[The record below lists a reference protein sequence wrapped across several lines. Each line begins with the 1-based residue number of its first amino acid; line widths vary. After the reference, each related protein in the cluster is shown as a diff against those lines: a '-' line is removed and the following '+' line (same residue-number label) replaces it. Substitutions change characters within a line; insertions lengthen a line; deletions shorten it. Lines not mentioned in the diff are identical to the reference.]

1 MSYAVMP
8 LADYD
13 AVCDKVR
20 ERANLS
26 GFEDT
31 DFGFIRSFVFNLA
44 TSGTYTFK
52 ISVKDAST
60 FSIHDVIYAGA
71 DWQNDNQPGS
81 FDVIDNETAS
91 TNFPSNYSGR
101 IFIGTNYGLKASDI
115 TSATLERNGQVV
127 IDFSAPL
134 IKSGEMAD
142 KVDKVYEAGIES
154 GKQTEYDRFWDTF
167 QRNGSLVVYENA
179 FGGRGWNA
187 ETFKPKYDIRPT
199 AAYMM
204 FRSFGGR
211 IDLVEHLKTLGI
223 TLDLSNCTN
232 FQYFLQWSNIT
243 RIGEV
248 DIRQAKGSATTA
260 MFAYAT
266 YLHTID
272 LLKVAETNTTMNV
285 FESCSALQNIT
296 VEGVVAANV
305 GFQNSSKLNDA
316 SVDSIIA
323 ALKDRNGTSTLTFTV
338 HKDVYDRM
346 VANGKDALVTAK
358 NWTLVSA

>member
-1 MSYAVMP
+1 MSIAEK
-8 LADYD
+8 LITIAENE
-13 AVCDKVR
+13 
-20 ERANLS
+20 ER
-26 GFEDT
+26 
-31 DFGFIRSFVFNLA
+31 
-44 TSGTYTFK
+44 
-52 ISVKDAST
+52 
-60 FSIHDVIYAGA
+60 
-71 DWQNDNQPGS
+71 
-81 FDVIDNETAS
+81 
-91 TNFPSNYSGR
+91 
-101 IFIGTNYGLKASDI
+101 
-115 TSATLERNGQVV
+115 
-127 IDFSAPL
+127 
-134 IKSGEMAD
+134 
-142 KVDKVYEAGIES
+142 VYES
-154 GKQTEYDRFWDTF
+154 GKKAAYDRFWDVY
-167 QRNGSLVVYENA
+167 QQNGNLTNYENG
-179 FGGRGWNA
+179 FGGRGWTA

-211 IDLVEHLKTLGI
+211 VDLVEHLKTLGI

-305 GFQNSSKLNDA
+305 GFQNSSKLSDA

-323 ALKDRNGTSTLTFTV
+323 ALKTETVQARLPLPST
-338 HKDVYDRM
+338 RM
-346 VANGKDALVTAK
+346 YMPEWWQAARMPL
-358 NWTLVSA
+358 

>member
-1 MSYAVMP
+1 MNYAVMP

-20 ERANLS
+20 ERANLL

-52 ISVKDAST
+52 ISVKDASK

-101 IFIGTNYGLKASDI
+101 IFIGTNRGLKASDI

-142 KVDKVYEAGIES
+142 KVEDVYRAGSES
-154 GKQTEYDRFWDTF
+154 GEQTEYDRFWDVY
-167 QRNGSLVVYENA
+167 QQNGNLTVYENG
-179 FGGRGWNA
+179 FGGRGWTA
-187 ETFKPKYDIRPT
+187 ETFRPKYNMQPT
-199 AAYMM
+199 NAYMM

-211 IDLVEHLKTLGI
+211 VDLVEHLRTLGI
-223 TLDLSNCTN
+223 TLDFSNCTN
-232 FQYFLQWSNIT
+232 FQYFFQWSNIT

-248 DIRQAKGSATTA
+248 DIRQAKGSTTG
-260 MFAYAT
+260 MFSCALS
-266 YLHTID
+266 LHTID
-272 LLKVAETNTTMNV
+272 LLKVAETNTTMNI
-285 FESCSALQNIT
+285 FDSCSALQNIT
-296 VEGVVAANV
+296 IEGVVAANV
-305 GFQNSSKLNDA
+305 GFQNSSKLSDA
-316 SVDSIIA
+316 SIDSIIA

-338 HKDVYDRM
+338 HKDVYARM
-346 VANGKDALVTAK
+346 VASGKDALVTAK

>member
-8 LADYD
+8 LSDYD

-20 ERANLS
+20 ERASLS

-31 DFGFIRSFVFNLA
+31 DFGYIRSYVF
-44 TSGTYTFK
+44 
-52 ISVKDAST
+52 SVKEKG
-60 FSIHDVIYAGA
+60 IYTLNLTIKDESKLDIYGIVFGMP
-71 DWQNDNQPGS
+71 DWEGLTSPGQ
-81 FDVIDNETAS
+81 FDVVSGKLTAS
-91 TNFPSNYSGR
+91 LGTVPTR
-101 IFIGTNYGLKASDI
+101 IFISKNKGLKASDI

-134 IKSGEMAD
+134 IKSGELAYT
-142 KVDKVYEAGIES
+142 VDKVYEAGIES
-154 GKQTEYDRFWDTF
+154 GEQTEYDRFWGTF
-167 QRNGSLVVYENA
+167 QQNGSLVNYENG
-179 FGGRGWNA
+179 FGGRGWTA

-199 AAYMM
+199 GAYMM

-211 IDLVEHLKTLGI
+211 VDLVEHLKTLGI

-248 DIRQAKGSATTA
+248 DIRQAKGSATTS
-260 MFAYAT
+260 MFAYAL

-272 LLKVAETNTTMNV
+272 LLKVAETNTTMNI
-285 FESCSALQNIT
+285 FDMCSALQNIT
-296 VEGVVAANV
+296 IEGVVAANI
-305 GFQNSSKLNDA
+305 GFGGSPMLSDA

-323 ALKDRNGTSTLTFTV
+323 ALQDRNGTSTLTFTV
-338 HKDVYDRM
+338 HKDVYARM
-346 VANGKDALVTAK
+346 VASGKDALVTAK